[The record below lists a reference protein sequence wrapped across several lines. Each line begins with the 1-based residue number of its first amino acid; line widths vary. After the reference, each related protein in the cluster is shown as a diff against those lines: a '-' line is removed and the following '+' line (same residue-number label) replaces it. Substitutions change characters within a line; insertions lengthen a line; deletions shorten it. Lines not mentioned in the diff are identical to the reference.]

1 MLPIQ
6 STSQNTTDD
15 VLQKSPPTDTVAFP
29 FQYYYEDA
37 WALAAQYVDWHR
49 HPELELVYVQS
60 GKATCCIADK
70 IISLTPGSA
79 LLINAEVL
87 HHFEAEETTKISLAI
102 FPPVLLAPEE
112 SAVYRKYLLS
122 FLSGSQM
129 FQQFDSNI
137 PWQADCIHQI
147 LELFAIQ
154 ESTPT
159 SELRTIA
166 RLMDFWCTLYP
177 HLHPNADNASD
188 AQGRN
193 EQQRIQ
199 QMMQFIQSNYSEN
212 IQLIDIA
219 QAAFIGKS
227 SALRLFGQYIHTSPV
242 AYLIQYRLKQAS
254 RLLKST
260 DKKISVI
267 AKETGFQSDAY
278 FCRKFKNCY
287 GISPQLYR
295 KQTLEMQD
303 FQD

>member
-60 GKATCCIADK
+60 GKATCCIADR

-87 HHFEAEETTKISLAI
+87 HHFE
-102 FPPVLLAPEE
+102 APEE

-129 FQQFDSNI
+129 FQQFDSNV

-177 HLHPNADNASD
+177 HLHPNAETSNSAS
-188 AQGRN
+188 
-193 EQQRIQ
+193 
-199 QMMQFIQSNYSEN
+199 
-212 IQLIDIA
+212 
-219 QAAFIGKS
+219 
-227 SALRLFGQYIHTSPV
+227 
-242 AYLIQYRLKQAS
+242 S
-254 RLLKST
+254 R
-260 DKKISVI
+260 
-267 AKETGFQSDAY
+267 
-278 FCRKFKNCY
+278 
-287 GISPQLYR
+287 
-295 KQTLEMQD
+295 
-303 FQD
+303 